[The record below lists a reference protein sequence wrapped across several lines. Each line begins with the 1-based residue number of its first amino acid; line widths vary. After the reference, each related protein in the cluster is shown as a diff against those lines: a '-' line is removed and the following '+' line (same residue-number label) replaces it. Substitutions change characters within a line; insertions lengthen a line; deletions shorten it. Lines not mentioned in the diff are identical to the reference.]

1 MTKKFWNDWQKRI
14 GETNQI
20 YGWLIHKTYDGIEKK
35 QIGGSMIGYLPFKI
49 LSAKFNSN
57 TVELVLETKS
67 EVFGKNGYHIHVE
80 NKYFTLN
87 RKDIAT
93 VEFKTY

>member
-1 MTKKFWNDWQKRI
+1 MTKKFWNDWQNRI
-14 GETNQI
+14 GET
-20 YGWLIHKTYDGIEKK
+20 K
-35 QIGGSMIGYLPFKI
+35 QILGFLPWGEAGGSLIGYLPFKI
-49 LSAKFNSN
+49 ISAKFNGD

-80 NKYFTLN
+80 NKYFTFN

-93 VEFKTY
+93 IEFI

>member
-1 MTKKFWNDWQKRI
+1 MTKKFWLDWQKRI
-14 GETNQI
+14 GETKQI
-20 YGWLIHKTYDGIEKK
+20 YGWYENSKGKCV
-35 QIGGSMIGYLPFKI
+35 GGSLIGYLPFKI
-49 LSAKFNSN
+49 ILAKFNGN

-87 RKDIAT
+87 RKDIST
-93 VEFKTY
+93 IEFKIY